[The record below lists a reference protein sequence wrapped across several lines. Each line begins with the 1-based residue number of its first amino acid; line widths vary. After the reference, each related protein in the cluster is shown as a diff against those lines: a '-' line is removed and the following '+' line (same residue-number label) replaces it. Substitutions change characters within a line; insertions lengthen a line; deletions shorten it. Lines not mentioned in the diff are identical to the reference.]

1 MADRCEES
9 NNLLLSV
16 GERML
21 KTKTPN
27 KVKTAGFKSDF
38 QLRIWKYEPEALNRI
53 LEEF

>member
-16 GERML
+16 GGRML

-38 QLRIWKYEPEALNRI
+38 QLWIWKYEPEALKRI

>member
-9 NNLLLSV
+9 SNLLLSV

-21 KTKTPN
+21 KTPN